1 LRVLL
6 FAFRP
11 EPVPLNDEDDGVRDP
26 EGLVP
31 LGLVGLTDE
40 LRPNA
45 YETLTAFAE
54 AGVDL
59 KIISGD
65 NPETVKAL
73 AVQAGFDPEARL
85 ISGPELD
92 QLGDGQLDVAAL
104 ENGVF
109 GRITPEQK
117 EALVEALH
125 AQGRY
130 VAMTGDGVND
140 VLSLK
145 KANLGIAMQ
154 SGSQATRGVA
164 DIVLTNDSFAVL
176 PHAITE
182 GRRIIAG
189 MQNVLKL
196 FLSRTFFVALVI
208 IAIGILGAFPFSPRQ
223 SALLSFLT
231 AGIPAVALAAWA
243 RPARAQHGSTLAR
256 LASFSVPAGIG
267 VALVGLILFTLY
279 CVPIFDL
286 ATENGVTIKEINTAI
301 KDTVPRAQTVLTYFL
316 IVCGLLLVVFVEPP
330 NRFWAVGGETSGDR
344 RPAWLTLVLLAALLV
359 IAFVPAF
366 SQIFDLRPISLL
378 DILAVLAAAAVW
390 VLLVRVAWKRRLLE
404 RFLGADLPR

>member
-1 LRVLL
+1 
-6 FAFRP
+6 
-11 EPVPLNDEDDGVRDP
+11 
-26 EGLVP
+26 
-31 LGLVGLTDE
+31 
-40 LRPNA
+40 
-45 YETLTAFAE
+45 
-54 AGVDL
+54 
-59 KIISGD
+59 
-65 NPETVKAL
+65 
-73 AVQAGFDPEARL
+73 
-85 ISGPELD
+85 
-92 QLGDGQLDVAAL
+92 
-104 ENGVF
+104 
-109 GRITPEQK
+109 
-117 EALVEALH
+117 
-125 AQGRY
+125 
-130 VAMTGDGVND
+130 
-140 VLSLK
+140 
-145 KANLGIAMQ
+145 
-154 SGSQATRGVA
+154 
-164 DIVLTNDSFAVL
+164 
-176 PHAITE
+176 
-182 GRRIIAG
+182 
-189 MQNVLKL
+189 
-196 FLSRTFFVALVI
+196 
-208 IAIGILGAFPFSPRQ
+208 
-223 SALLSFLT
+223 LT

-390 VLLVRVAWKRRLLE
+390 VLLVRLAWKRRLLE